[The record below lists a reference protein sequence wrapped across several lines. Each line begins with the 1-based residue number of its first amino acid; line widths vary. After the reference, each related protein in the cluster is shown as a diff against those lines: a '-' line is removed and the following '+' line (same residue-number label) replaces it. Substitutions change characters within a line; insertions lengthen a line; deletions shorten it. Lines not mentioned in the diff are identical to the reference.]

1 MQLQNELVSN
11 SNANTTAA
19 AVLVRCQ
26 RAKKFEETGEF
37 EEAREAL
44 GRFWRRVGDRP
55 QTAGLP
61 ELEKAELLLR
71 SGTLSGWIGSAKQL
85 PGSQEIA
92 KDLVSESAAIFE
104 ALGQTEKFAEA
115 RIDLAI
121 CYWREGAFD
130 EARVTLRHALDAL
143 GDLESEQRLRALLN
157 SALVERSATRYGEAL
172 RIHHAAAPLFARS
185 ENSALCGKFHSEFA
199 TVLKNVGLADS
210 REDYIDLALVEFAA
224 ASVHFEQVGHKRFQ
238 ASVENNQGF
247 LFASLGKFREA
258 EEHLQRARRLFQSL
272 KDQGGMGRV
281 DETLAQTLLLE
292 GRTKEAERLARSAV
306 QVFEQGGEQ
315 AALAE
320 ALTTQGKALARLN
333 QPHKAVVK
341 LKRAMDVAQVAGD
354 PDSGGIAALTIIEE
368 LGSQLEADVLL
379 EYYCSA
385 ESLLSSSQHQR
396 VSVRLGECARRVIT
410 AANLA
415 EAARDSIEDSP
426 STVADP
432 VPEQGKISDS
442 QIVNC
447 SLEAEVHR
455 YEGNLIRHALEAS
468 GGSVTRAARL
478 LGITH
483 QGLAFILNG
492 RHSDLLSARTPVKH
506 RRRSIIRY
514 H

>member
-1 MQLQNELVSN
+1 MQLQKELVPN
-11 SNANTTAA
+11 ENANSIATP
-19 AVLVRCQ
+19 VLARCQ

-37 EEAREAL
+37 EEARESL

-71 SGTLSGWIGSAKQL
+71 SGTLSGWIGSAQQI

-104 ALGQTEKFAEA
+104 QLGQTERSAEA
-115 RIDLAI
+115 RIDLAV

-130 EARVTLRHALDAL
+130 EARITLRHALESL

-172 RIHHAAAPLFARS
+172 RIHNEAAPLFALS
-185 ENSALCGKFHSEFA
+185 ENAALCGKFHNEFA
-199 TVLKNVGLADS
+199 TVLKNVGLAEN
-210 REDYIDLALVEFAA
+210 REDYIDRALVEFAA
-224 ASVHFEQVGHKRFQ
+224 ASVHFEEVGHKRFQ

-272 KDQGGMGRV
+272 KDQGGVARV
-281 DETLAQTLLLE
+281 DETLAQTFLLE

-320 ALTTQGKALARLN
+320 ALTTQGRALARLN
-333 QPHKAVVK
+333 QPHKAAVK
-341 LKRAMDVAQVAGD
+341 LKQAMDVAQVAGD

-368 LGSQLEADVLL
+368 LGNQLEVDALH

-385 ESLLSSSQHQR
+385 ESLLSSSQHYR
-396 VSVRLGECARRVIT
+396 VAIRLGECARRVLA
-410 AANLA
+410 AANH
-415 EAARDSIEDSP
+415 SHSTEDSLEGLTY
-426 STVADP
+426 SVAHDDP
-432 VPEQGKISDS
+432 QSPHSNS
-442 QIVNC
+442 QMVNC

-455 YEGNLIRHALEAS
+455 YEGNLIRLALEAS

-478 LGITH
+478 LGVTH